1 MITSAEK
8 PSIKPV
14 LRFSPLYFT
23 FTVILLVVEILI
35 AVYVHDRFIRPYF
48 GDVLVVI
55 LVYCFLKTFLNIP
68 VIYAATAALLF
79 SYAIETLQYFD
90 IVTRLGLQ
98 DSKYLA
104 VMIGNSFAWEDM
116 VAYTA
121 GIAIVLLVETICRN
135 KSRTAT

>member
-1 MITSAEK
+1 LITSAAK

-14 LRFSPLYFT
+14 LRFNRFYFT
-23 FTVILLVVEILI
+23 FTVILLVIEILI

-68 VIYAATAALLF
+68 VIYAAAAALLF

-90 IVTRLGLQ
+90 IVTRLGLEE
-98 DSKYLA
+98 SKYLA

-121 GIAIVLLVETICRN
+121 GIAFVLLFEAIPGSK
-135 KSRTAT
+135 KSPT

>member
-1 MITSAEK
+1 MITPAAE
-8 PSIKPV
+8 PSTKRVLGFNPV
-14 LRFSPLYFT
+14 YFI
-23 FTVILLVVEILI
+23 FTVILLVTEILI

-55 LVYCFLKTFLNIP
+55 LVYCFLKTFLNIR
-68 VIYAATAALLF
+68 VIHAAAAALLF

-90 IVTRLGLQ
+90 IVTRLSLE

-121 GIAIVLLVETICRN
+121 GIAIVLFFEYVSRN
-135 KSRTAT
+135 KKPHS